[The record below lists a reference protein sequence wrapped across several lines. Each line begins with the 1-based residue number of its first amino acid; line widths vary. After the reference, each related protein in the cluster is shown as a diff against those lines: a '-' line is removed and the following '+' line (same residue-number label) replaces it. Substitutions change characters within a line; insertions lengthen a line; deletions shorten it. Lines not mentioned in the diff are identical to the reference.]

1 MIADSTFLWLDATAW
16 TALATI
22 VAAALGLYGAF
33 WTSFWPWVR
42 KPTLELGFNRL
53 SEFSEPIGD
62 VWWLRLPVS
71 NGAGRRSAQNVE
83 VFLESIREEYVQHPL
98 QIPTFLPIR
107 LMWAH
112 GGGPVCDRI
121 AGGAYRLLDLGQ
133 LTFTINSGTGFV
145 EAVMA
150 RLSEA
155 NPVVL
160 GFTTEIVP
168 TAQQLG
174 LPVGSYTLGFLIAS
188 ESTVDRHSI
197 TITIRNQ
204 LLEHG
209 AGLQQYL
216 HFQTA

>member
-1 MIADSTFLWLDATAW
+1 
-16 TALATI
+16 
-22 VAAALGLYGAF
+22 
-33 WTSFWPWVR
+33 
-42 KPTLELGFNRL
+42 
-53 SEFSEPIGD
+53 
-62 VWWLRLPVS
+62 
-71 NGAGRRSAQNVE
+71 
-83 VFLESIREEYVQHPL
+83 
-98 QIPTFLPIR
+98 
-107 LMWAH
+107 MWAH

-160 GFTTEIVP
+160 GFTTEIIP
-168 TAQQLG
+168 IAQKLG
-174 LPVGSYTLGFLIAS
+174 LPVGSYILDFLIAS
-188 ESTVDRHSI
+188 DSTVDRPSI

-204 LLEHG
+204 LLEQG

-216 HFQTA
+216 HVQTA

>member
-33 WTSFWPWVR
+33 WSNFWPWLR
-42 KPTLELGFNRL
+42 KPVLELGFDR
-53 SEFSEPIGD
+53 FSEYSELIGN

-71 NGAGRRSAQNVE
+71 NRASRRSAQNVE

-98 QIPTFLPIR
+98 QIPKFLPIR
-107 LMWAH
+107 LIWAH

-133 LTFTINSGTGFV
+133 LTFTIKSGTGFV

-155 NPVVL
+155 NPMVL
-160 GFTTEIVP
+160 GFTTEIIP
-168 TAQQLG
+168 IAQKLG
-174 LPVGSYTLGFLIAS
+174 LPVGSYTLDFLIAS
-188 ESTVDRHSI
+188 DSTVDRRSI

-204 LLEHG
+204 LLEQG

-216 HFQTA
+216 HVQTA